1 MPPRK
6 RPQNAAAP
14 SNHRKVKQKEYEGN
28 RPERERKTM
37 SMQKYNDLVARAENA
52 EMQLEDASRHVLRLQ
67 TRAESAETRQEEA
80 RFLLAEAARA
90 EAAEIQCAETARMSL
105 ADLETRALA
114 AQSEAARLSRK
125 ITFLE
130 NVRDWVSSNTSQI
143 CTSSLNRLKLP
154 HWLLVEG
161 KRV

>member
-1 MPPRK
+1 
-6 RPQNAAAP
+6 
-14 SNHRKVKQKEYEGN
+14 
-28 RPERERKTM
+28 M

-52 EMQLEDASRHVLRLQ
+52 EMHLEDASRHVLRLQ
-67 TRAESAETRQEEA
+67 TRAESAEMKLEEA
-80 RFLLAEAARA
+80 
-90 EAAEIQCAETARMSL
+90 
-105 ADLETRALA
+105 ETRALA
-114 AQSEAARLSRK
+114 AESEAARLDRK

-130 NVRDWVSSNTSQI
+130 NWRDWVSSNTSQI